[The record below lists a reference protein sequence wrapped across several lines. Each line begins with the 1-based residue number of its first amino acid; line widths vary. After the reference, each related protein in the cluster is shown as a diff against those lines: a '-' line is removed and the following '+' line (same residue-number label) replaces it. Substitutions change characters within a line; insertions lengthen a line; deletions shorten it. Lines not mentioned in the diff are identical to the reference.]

1 MSTATTSPPPS
12 QPALAYPARSPW
24 WFVPSLYFMQ
34 GLPVMV
40 VQSMTVTMYKD
51 LGLSNVQIAVWTS
64 LITWPWIVKMLWG
77 PMVDSMST
85 KRNWIVVCQTLIL
98 AVLALAALSL
108 QLPGFVA
115 VSLFAFFAMAFLSAT
130 HDIAADGF
138 YMLSMNEQRQAFFV
152 GIRSACF
159 RLATIFSTGVL
170 VVYAGNL
177 RNAGVEAGVAWQRA
191 LLLGA
196 VVYGTLLVWG
206 AFALPK
212 PPQDTTRRPAKAL
225 EILGAFMQILL
236 MLVGLGLVS
245 RLVYMAGGLIYSLI
259 SGSMST
265 FWTSFGTPLY
275 LEELRFGEN
284 SRTVPIPIFAE
295 YVISPVLIAA
305 ASYSTRHLFQR
316 IGMGKTVT
324 AFLSL
329 NRIQAI
335 LAFILLYR
343 FGESMIV
350 KMSPPFLLEGN
361 ESGGLGLNVE
371 AVGYITGTVG
381 VLALVIGGLLGGF
394 VIAAFGIK
402 RCFWPMVL
410 ALNVP
415 NLLYVW
421 AAFTKPASAIAD
433 TILATK
439 DLPLLDSIGPRLGA
453 VFSDPVAAI
462 IAVDQLGYG
471 FGFAAYLVY
480 LLFICQGTPLQTS
493 LYAIAT
499 GLMALGAMIAGITSG
514 FVQQWCAQIWPSES
528 FGYFFIAA
536 CVLTIPGMLTLFF
549 IPMDKEDLR
558 SAPIEI
564 D

>member
-1 MSTATTSPPPS
+1 MSTSTAPS
-12 QPALAYPARSPW
+12 VPSTADLGYPTRSPW

-77 PMVDSMST
+77 PMVDAMST
-85 KRNWIVVCQTLIL
+85 KRNWIIVCQTLIL
-98 AVLALAALSL
+98 GVLAVAALSL

-196 VVYGTLLVWG
+196 VVYGILLVWG

-212 PPQDTTRRPAKAL
+212 PPQDTKRRPARAL
-225 EILGAFMQILL
+225 EILGAFAQILL
-236 MLVGLGLVS
+236 MLVGLGLIS
-245 RLVYMAGGLIYSLI
+245 RLAYMAGGLIYSLFT
-259 SGSMST
+259 GSMST

-275 LEELRFGEN
+275 LEQLRFGEN
-284 SRTVPIPIFAE
+284 GGNVPIPIFIE
-295 YVISPVLIAA
+295 FLVSPVLIAA
-305 ASYSTRHLFQR
+305 AAYSTRYLFLR
-316 IGMGKTVT
+316 IGMDKTVS

-329 NRIQAI
+329 NRIKAI

-350 KMSPPFLLEGN
+350 KMSPPFLLEPSS
-361 ESGGLGLNVE
+361 SGGLGLNVE

-402 RCFWPMVL
+402 KCFWPMVL

-421 AAFTKPASAIAD
+421 AAFTKPASAIAE

-439 DLPLLDSIGPRLGA
+439 DLPLLESIGPRLGA

-514 FVQQWCAQIWPSES
+514 FVQQWCAQIWPTES

-536 CVLTIPGMLTLFF
+536 CLFTIPGMLTLFF

-558 SAPIEI
+558 KAPIEI